1 MILVTLL
8 LIVTSLTSS
17 AQTLTAEYL
26 KTAKHARGSFE
37 KYITADSTVYA
48 IGDAITLSTSSVND
62 DTYRHV
68 TMITKDGGRMDMPV
82 ANNVDIVIKHIRV
95 SYTDSFGYECLIEAV
110 LPSSFRCLVSF
121 DQALLSGEVKKGIVT
136 SQDVE
141 IDAYNPL
148 SYQPAASIMVKADK
162 NERSMLLASGL
173 ALEKAKKAKVASLC
187 LATTAGVLYSIGST
201 RPQGE
206 REFMSGLAFAT
217 GLASVVA
224 SFSSIH
230 QIGRSGAYLQAY
242 ANGYIIIRF

>member
-1 MILVTLL
+1 
-8 LIVTSLTSS
+8 
-17 AQTLTAEYL
+17 
-26 KTAKHARGSFE
+26 
-37 KYITADSTVYA
+37 
-48 IGDAITLSTSSVND
+48 
-62 DTYRHV
+62 
-68 TMITKDGGRMDMPV
+68 MPV

-162 NERSMLLASGL
+162 NDRSMLLASGL

-187 LATTAGVLYSIGST
+187 LATTAGVRALKHRVYKTSRGKRIHV
-201 RPQGE
+201 R
-206 REFMSGLAFAT
+206 
-217 GLASVVA
+217 ASLRDGPSVCCCK
-224 SFSSIH
+224 F
-230 QIGRSGAYLQAY
+230 
-242 ANGYIIIRF
+242 